1 MLELAFAFVLGC
13 VLGVVSGIIPGLNI
27 FVTILLF
34 FPLLMTWEPT
44 TIMFMYITLA
54 SVNQYFGS
62 VSATI
67 FALPGST
74 TSIPALKE
82 GHAMFNNGQGD
93 TAIMH
98 AAIGSFFASIF
109 AVLLIVLCIPFVEIF
124 YQLFNTHVQV
134 VMLVIASITIV
145 AFSQNRFV
153 ISLFLFAVGNALAFV
168 GYHEQYAIDFGTFGL
183 TELRTGIPLLPVM
196 IALFVFPI
204 FVKNWN
210 TYQTLEFKGVSIDGY
225 VQSFKNLWPLRAT
238 LLRSS
243 IIGSVAGFIP
253 GISWTLST
261 LLSYNYER
269 IVQIRKGT
277 YDDVK
282 GNLPSLVAAE
292 SANNAG
298 IYTAMIPMLFV
309 GVPITASTAL
319 IYNILQFKGVVL
331 NSAFFQDLYGIVT
344 IGFVLSSAIGLFIA
358 GKYVNFLTV
367 LQGLNIKWF
376 YTVLFMILIG
386 VCYIAGQSQFFGV
399 ESLIILAVLL
409 PFGLLLTK
417 TNSLPLVYGFILHDM
432 LLDSIIR
439 LTYFY

>member
-1 MLELAFAFVLGC
+1 MLELAFAFALGC
-13 VLGVVSGIIPGLNI
+13 LLGVVSGIIPGINI

-34 FPLLMTWEPT
+34 FPIIIQWEPA

-93 TAIMH
+93 VAIMH
-98 AAIGSFFASIF
+98 AAMGSFFASIF
-109 AVLLIVLCIPFVEIF
+109 AVFMILLCIPFVDVF

-134 VMLVIASITIV
+134 AMLVLASVTIV
-145 AFSQNRFV
+145 AFSQNNFFV
-153 ISLFLFAVGNALAFV
+153 SLVLFAIGNALAFV
-168 GYHEQYAIDFGTFGL
+168 GWHDEYYMSFGTFGIE
-183 TELRTGIPLLPVM
+183 ELHSGIPLLPVM
-196 IALFVFPI
+196 IALFVFPM

-210 TYQTLEFKGVSIDGY
+210 IYDRLEFRGVSVEGY
-225 VQSFKNLWPLRAT
+225 LSAAKNLWPLRGT

-243 IIGSVAGFIP
+243 FIGSIAGFIP
-253 GISWTLST
+253 GISWALST
-261 LLSYNYER
+261 LLAYNYER
-269 IVQIRKGT
+269 IIQVRAGK
-277 YDDVK
+277 YNERE
-282 GNLPSLVAAE
+282 GNLPSLLAAE

-298 IYTAMIPMLFV
+298 IYTSMIPMLFV

-331 NSAFFQDLYGIVT
+331 DTTFFQNLYGIVT
-344 IGFVLSSAIGLFIA
+344 IGFVISSLIGLFIA
-358 GKYVNFLTV
+358 GKYVNFLQV

-376 YTVLFMILIG
+376 YSILFAILVV
-386 VCYIAGQSQFFGV
+386 VCYIAGETQYFGF
-399 ESLIILAVLL
+399 ESLMILAVLL
-409 PFGLLLTK
+409 PFGLLLVK
-417 TNSLPLVYGFILHDM
+417 TNNMPLVYGFILHDM